1 MSIYIVQPGDTVY
14 TIADQNGIT
23 VDQLI
28 QDNGLMYPYNLVI
41 GQALVIAIPEQIYTV
56 QQGDTL
62 QSIAEAHQVS
72 VMQLLRNNPF
82 LSEREYIYPGET
94 LIISYN
100 TKGSLTI
107 NGFAYPY
114 IMKDILIK
122 ILPNLTYISV
132 LNYTA
137 TAEGNVVVFQDDT
150 DIIAKAKEYSVIP
163 LMVLT
168 TLSLQGEPKYEAALS
183 ILQNEE
189 YQEVFFDNAIRLMK
203 DKGYYG
209 INIIYNFLSE
219 ENQSLYLSFT
229 NKLSNRL
236 QQEGLLLFV
245 TINYKISQNNN
256 ELVFEKVNYT
266 ELSNYAVNL
275 IFLDFV
281 WGTNYDPPEPVCN
294 MLYIEALTDYL
305 ITSRVPPEKIVM
317 GKPVIG
323 YDWALPYIP
332 GKSKA
337 NSLTLYSA
345 YNLAYEHGADIEFD
359 AVSQTPYFYYD
370 EILASGYSEHL
381 VWFIDARS
389 INSLDT
395 LIVNSGLNGGAI
407 WNIMIYYPQLW
418 IIIYSQY
425 DIVKFDVKIDMKI
438 DVKTD
443 VKIEEPPEET
453 ESNRE

>member
-1 MSIYIVQPGDTVY
+1 MSIYIVQTGDTVY
-14 TIADQNGIT
+14 TIAEQNGIT
-23 VDQLI
+23 VDKLI
-28 QDNGLMYPYNLVI
+28 QDNGLMYPYNLVT

-62 QSIAEAHQVS
+62 QRIAEAYQVS

-114 IMKDILIK
+114 IMKDTLVK

-132 LNYTA
+132 LNSTT
-137 TAEGNVVVFQDDT
+137 TAEANIIVFQDDT
-150 DIIAKAKEYSVIP
+150 DIIAKAQEYSVIP

-168 TLSLQGEPKYEAALS
+168 TLSLQGEPQYEAALN
-183 ILQNEE
+183 ILENEK
-189 YQEVFFDNAIRLMK
+189 YQEVFCDNAIRIMK

-209 INIIYNFLSE
+209 ANIIYNFLSE
-219 ENQSLYLSFT
+219 ENQSLYLNFT
-229 NKLSNRL
+229 NRLSKCL
-236 QQEGLLLFV
+236 QQEGLLLFI
-245 TINYKISQNNN
+245 TINYNISNSNN
-256 ELVFEKVNYT
+256 EVVFEKVNYT
-266 ELSNYAVNL
+266 ELSNYADSL

-294 MLYIEALTDYL
+294 MRYIEVLTDYL

-332 GKSKA
+332 GKSMA

-345 YNLAYEHGADIEFD
+345 YNLAYEQGSDIAFD
-359 AVSQTPYFYYD
+359 EVSQTPYFYYD
-370 EILASGYSEHL
+370 EILTKGYTEHL

-395 LIVNSGLNGGAI
+395 LIVNTGLNGGAI

-425 DIVKFDVKIDMKI
+425 NILKIKEPA
-438 DVKTD
+438 
-443 VKIEEPPEET
+443 EENER
-453 ESNRE
+453 SGD